1 MAWVHDLRGTV
12 TTVVIAEFINLA
24 EAVSEVLLLPDTPD
38 KHIWRFSSS
47 GQYSAKSAY
56 VMIFMGS
63 ITFEHCDLIWKS
75 WAPPKCRF
83 FLWLVAHNR
92 CWTTDRLARRN
103 LDHPDACVLCD
114 QEEETI
120 NHLLLSCIFA
130 RQFWFILL

>member
-75 WAPPKCRF
+75 
-83 FLWLVAHNR
+83 
-92 CWTTDRLARRN
+92 
-103 LDHPDACVLCD
+103 
-114 QEEETI
+114 
-120 NHLLLSCIFA
+120 
-130 RQFWFILL
+130 